1 MDTTTMKP
9 HVSESANFDYEIFE
23 MFKDQCYAQL
33 PSMEEKILHLSNPE
47 KFDEATN
54 DLFRMFHNYKSTTKY
69 LGLDN
74 IYSVVDKTEHVLSSL
89 RSLDVLHDED
99 IIEWLLKIKDQF
111 EMWMDE
117 MDLGSHTFSECNPD
131 ILAEITLTDEAP
143 KPSEVIKTLN
153 ILYLDS
159 DTGRAPLIAK
169 ALSKTLKEV
178 KVGDSIEALNLYAH
192 DEKPDIIL
200 LNLKKGKEKYFETIF
215 KKFPKVAIIAVFDKV
230 TRSLLLELGQNGV
243 GNVLTNPIKGTNLK
257 RELLSIAHGFFSER
271 RVLINN
277 KKIFKFIE
285 DLKPLPNTIM
295 QIQQIC
301 DDEELSINDLVEVV
315 KGDPVVVGVILN
327 AANNPIYG
335 IKAQNPTIENVIA
348 IFGKK
353 TIKAICYS
361 MMSSYL
367 GDMRLKAYGIN
378 EETFAQVGA
387 TRLSLMNEWYKH
399 VDKTQ
404 LGILSSTAIL
414 GNLGQ
419 LLISSEVESLNIV
432 DEFLESTRDFGFAVA
447 EEKHLHT
454 NNTFVTSDILS
465 FWHLKN
471 EIIDSI
477 KYSADLNNAPLE
489 VRSLAVANHIVYKL
503 VDLDGSIA
511 PTVSQDILSLMSEE
525 GLEANHL
532 INALAKLIPPE

>member
-1 MDTTTMKP
+1 MDTQTQPVHT
-9 HVSESANFDYEIFE
+9 SESVNFDYEIFE

-33 PSMEEKILHLSNPE
+33 PSMEEKILQLSNPE
-47 KFDEATN
+47 NFDESTN

-74 IYSVVDKTEHVLSSL
+74 IYDVVDKTEHVLSSL
-89 RSLDVLHDED
+89 RDLDVLHDED

-111 EMWMDE
+111 EKWMDE

-131 ILAEITLTDEAP
+131 ILAEVSLSSEVP
-143 KPSEVIKTLN
+143 KPSEIIKSLS
-153 ILYLDS
+153 ILYLDT
-159 DTGRAPLIAK
+159 DTSRAPLIAK
-169 ALSKTLKEV
+169 ALSKILKEV
-178 KVGDSIEALNLYAH
+178 KTGSSIDDLQNYAEGD
-192 DEKPDIIL
+192 KPDIIL
-200 LNLKKGKEKYFETIF
+200 LNLSQSKDQYLDVIF
-215 KKFPKVAIIAVFDKV
+215 KKFPKVAIIAVFNKIN
-230 TRSLLLELGQNGV
+230 RSLLLELGQHGV
-243 GNVLTNPIKGTNLK
+243 GNVLTNPIKGADLK
-257 RELLSIAHGFFSER
+257 RELLSIAHGYFSQR
-271 RVLINN
+271 RVLISN

-285 DLKPLPNTIM
+285 ELKPLPNTIM

-301 DDEELSINDLVEVV
+301 DDDDLSINDLVEVV
-315 KGDPVVVGVILN
+315 KGDPVIVGVILN

-335 IKAQNPTIENVIA
+335 MKAKTPTIENVIA

-378 EETFAQVGA
+378 EEKFAHVGA
-387 TRLSLMNEWYKH
+387 MRLSLMNSWYKH
-399 VDKTQ
+399 VDKNQ

-419 LLISSEVESLNIV
+419 LLISNEIEQLNIV
-432 DEFLESTRDFGFAVA
+432 DAFTKSSKDFGFRVA
-447 EEKHLHT
+447 EEKYLHT
-454 NNTFVTSDILS
+454 NNTFITSDILS
-465 FWHLKN
+465 FWHLKH

-489 VRSLAVANHIVYKL
+489 LRALAVANYIVYTL

-511 PTVSQDILSLMSEE
+511 EEVSNNILYLMSEE
-525 GLEANHL
+525 GLDPSPL
-532 INALAKLIPPE
+532 IKALAQVHALQ